1 MLVHFPRIV
10 TDGLVLCLDAGNPL
24 SYAGL
29 GPELV
34 TNSNLLVAD
43 DGNYD
48 TIKNVDSPIC
58 YTGAY
63 ATAGTTYQVSWKVLA
78 RRGTTS
84 ATLRMWLSS
93 IPNSINF
100 NTAEGVLNTSTV
112 TIPNSSTLNI
122 ATDNTGVDF
131 DLDYVSIREMST
143 IINDISGNGNNAN
156 FASTTQCPKFYSD
169 NKGVIFFDGA
179 DSMSLNKTVA
189 QMNILD
195 TAMTLCVY
203 LNKSS
208 PPYTNALQGCVGFT
222 GPTLSIKTNATRMF
236 LDVRSSNNTRYTPA
250 LTPPISED
258 SWHFVCFTINNNIVK
273 TYYNGVFF
281 ESRTMDASIATI
293 QSLLLSFGAG
303 YNYYQFKGKI
313 GQCLMY
319 NEVLS
324 DEQILQNY
332 NATKGRYEL

>member
-1 MLVHFPRIV
+1 MALHHFPRIK
-10 TDGLVLCLDAGNPL
+10 TDGLALCLDAGNPL

-131 DLDYVSIREMST
+131 DLDYVSIRELPT
-143 IINDISGNGNNAN
+143 VVNDLTGNSNNYTFGA
-156 FASTTQCPKFYSD
+156 TTQCPKFIS
-169 NKGVIFFDGA
+169 NNNGIFVFDGG
-179 DSMSLNKTVA
+179 DSITTAKTMSE
-189 QMNILD
+189 MNVSD
-195 TAMTLCVY
+195 TSFSICCY
-203 LNKSS
+203 INKSS
-208 PPYTNALQGCVGFT
+208 IYNQSFQGVLGFSSQT
-222 GPTLSIKTNATRMF
+222 VSIKTNQTSIFFDVKSTSDSRYVRQFISPEINDKWLYLTAT
-236 LDVRSSNNTRYTPA
+236 V
-250 LTPPISED
+250 
-258 SWHFVCFTINNNIVK
+258 NNNIVK
-273 TYYNGVFF
+273 TYCNGAL
-281 ESRTMDASIATI
+281 STTTTMDSNI
-293 QSLLLSFGAG
+293 QSIQNIAFSLGNG
-303 YNYYQFKGKI
+303 YGYYQYKGNI
-313 GQCLMY
+313 GQVLMY
-319 NEVLS
+319 DTVLS

-332 NATKGRYEL
+332 LATKGRYGL